1 MAASLNSSNNF
12 SLGTV
17 SRIELQ
23 LGGRNKVGAG
33 SEIQNC

>member
-17 SRIELQ
+17 CQFELQ
-23 LGGRNKVGAG
+23 LGGKNKVGAG
-33 SEIQNC
+33 SEIHNC